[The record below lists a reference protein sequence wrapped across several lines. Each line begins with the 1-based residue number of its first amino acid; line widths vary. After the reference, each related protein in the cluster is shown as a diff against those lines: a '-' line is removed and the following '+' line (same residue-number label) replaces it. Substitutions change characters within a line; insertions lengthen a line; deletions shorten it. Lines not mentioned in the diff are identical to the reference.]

1 MIFPLLGG
9 SDRFGMQTN
18 VHSAFQTVRNELFNA
33 CAALPRQGV
42 SHDKHLLETRI
53 FSAAG
58 LLRAHF
64 ERVRGKS
71 FRMSSDQIRMAF
83 DLSTSVIKN
92 SGIATIFGASDLDPE
107 WPLSANVPNSAT
119 LIENIGTSLSL
130 SGASRLTFSEFL
142 VLQRTAQV
150 GAQAIR
156 LVLSH
161 EKLSEEHIRDLVRL
175 GYEWHTSLRQLSSM
189 SQVTK
194 GTPVTQRLPSRQSS
208 GSMTPSRMTL
218 GRSPQGKQPQSVMIA
233 PGSVMPPR
241 MPLTRAFELARP
253 QPQAT
258 SPSSVMPQRT
268 TPPSAPQI
276 TLPQPQETSRGS
288 VMPRIAP
295 TVRSRSRPPQ

>member
-1 MIFPLLGG
+1 MISLRPVAQLYLHWTLDCFVEIAYALSLDAINRPQQYQRDDIPDDLLTIRMGYGTHISLPSASQRQAMIFPLLGG

-107 WPLSANVPNSAT
+107 WPL
-119 LIENIGTSLSL
+119 LCK
-130 SGASRLTFSEFL
+130 
-142 VLQRTAQV
+142 RT
-150 GAQAIR
+150 
-156 LVLSH
+156 
-161 EKLSEEHIRDLVRL
+161 
-175 GYEWHTSLRQLSSM
+175 
-189 SQVTK
+189 
-194 GTPVTQRLPSRQSS
+194 
-208 GSMTPSRMTL
+208 
-218 GRSPQGKQPQSVMIA
+218 
-233 PGSVMPPR
+233 
-241 MPLTRAFELARP
+241 
-253 QPQAT
+253 
-258 SPSSVMPQRT
+258 
-268 TPPSAPQI
+268 
-276 TLPQPQETSRGS
+276 
-288 VMPRIAP
+288 
-295 TVRSRSRPPQ
+295 